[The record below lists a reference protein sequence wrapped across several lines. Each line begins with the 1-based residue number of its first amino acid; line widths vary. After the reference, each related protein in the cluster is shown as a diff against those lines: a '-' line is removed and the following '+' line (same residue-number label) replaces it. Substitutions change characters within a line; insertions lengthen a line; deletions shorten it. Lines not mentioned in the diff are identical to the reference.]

1 MGVRTLPAPS
11 RNQAGCWRCT
21 RGPCPTP
28 CRVVPVDPTGAAAP
42 RPGARAL
49 TLRGASPCAPA
60 QPSSRPGPEPL
71 VCLWGRSQLAS
82 RTALRELGSSVRAV
96 IILFQKEA
104 KACNSE
110 PAAGSALP
118 TCRLLQAAPRCLG
131 GGVGLGGTTGR
142 VRGGHGQGVQGPQ
155 AGCGRSS
162 GDLLPVEW
170 GRLPDP
176 GQGLRAASPL
186 CLWEECA
193 AGAPAASWVRSLHP
207 GPTASAAW
215 TGHVPGSE
223 GPGHSGGTH
232 CAPGALGFGQDP
244 LLSWRPLSAGDP
256 SLGCRPQLLPSH
268 SARTPAAHSS
278 ETQSCRK
285 AAPAVALAPAA
296 LPV

>member
-1 MGVRTLPAPS
+1 MGVRPLPAPS

-131 GGVGLGGTTGR
+131 AGWGLVVPRAGCAGATGR
-142 VRGGHGQGVQGPQ
+142 VWSLLWGPAACGVGAAPRPRQG
-155 AGCGRSS
+155 R
-162 GDLLPVEW
+162 
-170 GRLPDP
+170 
-176 GQGLRAASPL
+176 RAASPL

-207 GPTASAAW
+207 GPTASVAW

-256 SLGCRPQLLPSH
+256 SLGYRPQLLPSH

-285 AAPAVALAPAA
+285 AAPAVAPAPAA

>member
-1 MGVRTLPAPS
+1 M
-11 RNQAGCWRCT
+11 
-21 RGPCPTP
+21 
-28 CRVVPVDPTGAAAP
+28 
-42 RPGARAL
+42 
-49 TLRGASPCAPA
+49 
-60 QPSSRPGPEPL
+60 
-71 VCLWGRSQLAS
+71 
-82 RTALRELGSSVRAV
+82 
-96 IILFQKEA
+96 
-104 KACNSE
+104 
-110 PAAGSALP
+110 
-118 TCRLLQAAPRCLG
+118 
-131 GGVGLGGTTGR
+131 GLGGTTGR

-278 ETQSCRK
+278 ETVLQKGSTGSGTGARRPSGVTGAWVTDVSAHLGPHDARWCLSNRL
-285 AAPAVALAPAA
+285 AVGS
-296 LPV
+296 